1 MVCRAS
7 VSFRIVAAV
16 EGLEVQLGDD
26 LRYEPHEMILGQPV
40 PYVGGKKKELIPVAV
55 FEVIG
60 HDDPPRQ
67 SRSDLQLLDC
77 TVFRAVNNPFKNWFC
92 NRLIGLCFYK
102 RTFLKALDSNFCRS
116 SINSL
121 KFSRGSATSGM

>member
-1 MVCRAS
+1 MQSRSILLLDLSPGAVGVKIQGSHHGGVICRTS

-16 EGLEVQLGDD
+16 EGAEIQLGDD
-26 LRYEPHEMILGQPV
+26 FRYKPDKMVLRQPV
-40 PYVGGKKKELIPVAV
+40 PYVGGKKKELIPIAV

-92 NRLIGLCFYK
+92 NRL
-102 RTFLKALDSNFCRS
+102 
-116 SINSL
+116 
-121 KFSRGSATSGM
+121 M